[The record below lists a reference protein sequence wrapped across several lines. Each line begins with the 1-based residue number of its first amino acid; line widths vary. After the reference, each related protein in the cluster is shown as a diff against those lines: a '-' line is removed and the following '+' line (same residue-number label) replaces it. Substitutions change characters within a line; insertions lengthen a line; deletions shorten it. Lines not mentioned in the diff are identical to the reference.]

1 MPETVRQHQP
11 EHHFGL
17 IVEVDRRGGCGL
29 WSNVAREFFR
39 LPVDWF
45 SRRQVADILSRFESV
60 LPIGKMLAEDAS
72 ATLVDGALAV
82 LTLVPM
88 FVYSAILSLC
98 AITALV
104 IYALIRMSL
113 FRAHRTALLRRR
125 HGAAARRQMV
135 SQAFGRTGALSVL
148 SPKMSAEQL
157 IDRFPFLLT
166 TNSADAAV

>member
-1 MPETVRQHQP
+1 
-11 EHHFGL
+11 
-17 IVEVDRRGGCGL
+17 
-29 WSNVAREFFR
+29 
-39 LPVDWF
+39 
-45 SRRQVADILSRFESV
+45 
-60 LPIGKMLAEDAS
+60 MLAEDAS

-148 SPKMSAEQL
+148 SPTMSAERL